1 MIEQIIVILGAFSL
15 GIIFAHRSAYLKCL
29 EQALYT
35 MADNLQLNLKNKAMN
50 FKLRFDNNYY
60 ELLHKIGKKDF
71 SGARSSLE
79 LLKYTVEEF
88 LGEK

>member
-1 MIEQIIVILGAFSL
+1 MDILNFIGAFIL
-15 GIIFAHRSAYLKCL
+15 GIIFTHRNAYLKCL

-35 MADNLQLNLKNKAMN
+35 MANNLELNLKNKTMN
-50 FKLRFDNNYY
+50 FKLRFDNNYF

-79 LLKYTVEEF
+79 LLKHTVEDF

>member
-1 MIEQIIVILGAFSL
+1 MASN
-15 GIIFAHRSAYLKCL
+15 L
-29 EQALYT
+29 E
-35 MADNLQLNLKNKAMN
+35 LNLKNKTMN

-71 SGARSSLE
+71 SGARNSLE

>member
-1 MIEQIIVILGAFSL
+1 MDILNFIGVFIL
-15 GIIFAHRSAYLKCL
+15 GIIFAHRNAYLKCL

-71 SGARSSLE
+71 SGARSILE

>member
-1 MIEQIIVILGAFSL
+1 MIEQLMIFIGAFIL
-15 GIIFAHRSAYLKCL
+15 GIIFTYRNSYLKCL
-29 EQALYT
+29 EQELYT
-35 MADNLQLNLKNKAMN
+35 MSNNLEISLKNKTMN

-60 ELLHKIGKKDF
+60 ELFHKIGKKDF

>member
-1 MIEQIIVILGAFSL
+1 
-15 GIIFAHRSAYLKCL
+15 
-29 EQALYT
+29 

-50 FKLRFDNNYY
+50 FKPRFDNNYY

-71 SGARSSLE
+71 SGARINLE

>member
-1 MIEQIIVILGAFSL
+1 MIEQLMIFIGAFILGT
-15 GIIFAHRSAYLKCL
+15 IFTHRNAYLKCL

-35 MADNLQLNLKNKAMN
+35 MASNLELSLKNKTMN
-50 FKLRFDNNYY
+50 FKLRFDNNYF
-60 ELLHKIGKKDF
+60 ELLHKIGRKDF
-71 SGARSSLE
+71 SGARNSLE

>member
-1 MIEQIIVILGAFSL
+1 MDILNFIGVFIL
-15 GIIFAHRSAYLKCL
+15 GIIFAHRNAYLKCL
-29 EQALYT
+29 EQCLYT
-35 MADNLQLNLKNKAMN
+35 MSNNLQLNLKNKAMN
-50 FKLRFDNNYY
+50 FKLRFDNNYF

>member
-1 MIEQIIVILGAFSL
+1 ML
-15 GIIFAHRSAYLKCL
+15 GITLAYKNAYLKL
-29 EQALYT
+29 FEQALYT
-35 MADNLQLNLKNKAMN
+35 MSDNLQLSLKNKAMN
-50 FKLRFDNNYY
+50 FKLRFDNNYF

-88 LGEK
+88 LGE

>member
-1 MIEQIIVILGAFSL
+1 MIEQIIIVLEAFSL
-15 GIIFAHRSAYLKCL
+15 GIIFAYRNAYLKL
-29 EQALYT
+29 SEQALYA
-35 MADNLQLNLKNKAMN
+35 MVSNLELNLKNKAMN
-50 FKLRFDNNYY
+50 FKLRFDNNYF